1 MRSSISKLL
10 VNLFFFFILFYL
22 IYHSLYGNYTVQ
34 SYLIDRFETKMYEDF
49 NYKIKHD
56 LIMVNKDIY
65 ALKYN
70 FQDMNDEISK
80 RKNPYPEK
88 GEYLIKLD

>member
-1 MRSSISKLL
+1 MRSTISKLL
-10 VNLFFFFILFYL
+10 VNLFFFSFYFILF
-22 IYHSLYGNYTVQ
+22 IIHSMEITQCNH
-34 SYLIDRFETKMYEDF
+34 LIDRFETKMFEDF
-49 NYKIKHD
+49 NYKIKND

-70 FQDMNDEISK
+70 SQDMNDEISK
-80 RKNPYPEK
+80 RKNPYPEN